1 MLDQAGLH
9 LAGRHPMRLASSTGT
24 CSSICIAICSS
35 GPTTAAGIGDTE
47 GALACLHCDAVVLL
61 LRVELTAGQADQ
73 EAAAGR
79 RQLGLTQSVG
89 KRDAQSAIFGKR
101 TMTEQRQ
108 DAAKVA
114 KVSV

>member
-1 MLDQAGLH
+1 M
-9 LAGRHPMRLASSTGT
+9 P
-24 CSSICIAICSS
+24 
-35 GPTTAAGIGDTE
+35 AGIGDTE

-61 LRVELTAGQADQ
+61 LRVELAAGQADQ
-73 EAAAGR
+73 EAAARR
-79 RQLGLTQSVG
+79 RQLDLTQSVS

-114 KVSV
+114 KVIISCLLTAG